1 MECVFEWY
9 FLFYFYFFIRLQ
21 SIFTMQIFLLINY
34 LIPSTNTN
42 KFIFFLLC
50 GSAPLREIDACR
62 AVKFLPGLKNQ
73 KTAVGSIQ

>member
-1 MECVFEWY
+1 MEYVFEWY

-42 KFIFFLLC
+42 KFYIFIALQL
-50 GSAPLREIDACR
+50 
-62 AVKFLPGLKNQ
+62 
-73 KTAVGSIQ
+73 